1 MINIGNNVN
10 KATIQSRSRT
20 GGCVYQFNIL
30 YFIITVPLFFY
41 LRPFFLFTPRP
52 HHIFIFLLLLLRDE
66 HLAAGTALRNVP
78 NAAPATPP

>member
-1 MINIGNNVN
+1 MINTANNVN
-10 KATIQSRSRT
+10 KATAHSRSRSA

-41 LRPFFLFTPRP
+41 LLPFFLFTPP
-52 HHIFIFLLLLLRDE
+52 YFYFLLLLLRDE
-66 HLAAGTALRNVP
+66 NLAATRLRNVP